1 MAFSGHV
8 DGSAPRNNN
17 HTEERVAESSTSSPK
32 GESKSSSRGG
42 SRNSSRAGSRT
53 PKEKQRVHF
62 NAGGDSAHD
71 IVDSG
76 DVDATEEWF
85 TPSRV
90 RTMKQL
96 PRPRINPAYLRSNS
110 ANSTRLNDST
120 VSQDI
125 ADSTVRSSIPPS
137 RQSTKQS
144 SSTDSIENAEE
155 DLSNE
160 DIMNQH
166 TLQKA
171 LSQRFAQD
179 KAQRLSRLIN
189 SQSAPGSKTASPAR
203 SRASSPDSS
212 ESDMLTLNLNNI
224 PMQRLERRKKYS
236 IEDDTDEDDENDAPP
251 PAGSSNFLMN
261 VAAQYFRRFKEHDT
275 NALTRVEAHEP
286 GQPSGQ
292 VTPTYEQDPETY
304 VTRPSKYRE
313 GYLSSIFKLYGE
325 QRLGH
330 ALANFPGGPAALARG
345 NRRASLG
352 EPYKDASLKETPV
365 ASLSSSGASTPAR
378 KHNKWYYKNAQDHST
393 TSIET
398 LIASSAVLAQP
409 GSSTT
414 EEDKTAAIRPKL
426 KHKPRSSGALD
437 AVFGRRAGRKA
448 EDSMRIQV
456 HIAETL
462 SRQKYL
468 MKLCKALMTYGAPTH
483 RLEGK
488 RSGVWK
494 P

>member
-1 MAFSGHV
+1 MSNAWIGRPSLASGSMAFSAHGDADASRDNDHIE
-8 DGSAPRNNN
+8 D
-17 HTEERVAESSTSSPK
+17 RVAESSTSSPK
-32 GESKSSSRGG
+32 GESKSSSKGG

-71 IVDSG
+71 IVDIG
-76 DVDATEEWF
+76 HVNATGERF
-85 TPSRV
+85 MPSRV
-90 RTMKQL
+90 RTMKHL
-96 PRPRINPAYLRSNS
+96 PRPRINPAYLRSSS
-110 ANSTRLNDST
+110 ANSTRVTDST

-137 RQSTKQS
+137 RQSIKQS
-144 SSTDSIENAEE
+144 SSTDSIENVEAGLSKEE
-155 DLSNE
+155 KE
-160 DIMNQH
+160 EIMNEN

-212 ESDMLTLNLNNI
+212 ESDVLTLNLNNI

-236 IEDDTDEDDENDAPP
+236 IEDDTDEDDENDASS
-251 PAGSSNFLMN
+251 PAGSSTFWTNI
-261 VAAQYFRRFKEHDT
+261 ATQYFQRLKKHDT

-292 VTPTYEQDPETY
+292 ITPTYEQDPETY

-330 ALANFPGGPAALARG
+330 ALAILPGAPAALARG
-345 NRRASLG
+345 NRRASTG
-352 EPYKDASLKETPV
+352 EPYQDAPSKETPV
-365 ASLSSSGASTPAR
+365 ASPSSSGASTPAR
-378 KHNKWYYKNAQDHST
+378 KHDKWYYKNAQDHST
-393 TSIET
+393 TSIES

-409 GSSTT
+409 GARSPRGTR
-414 EEDKTAAIRPKL
+414 ARPFD
-426 KHKPRSSGALD
+426 PS
-437 AVFGRRAGRKA
+437 
-448 EDSMRIQV
+448 
-456 HIAETL
+456 
-462 SRQKYL
+462 
-468 MKLCKALMTYGAPTH
+468 
-483 RLEGK
+483 
-488 RSGVWK
+488 
-494 P
+494 